1 MSIFV
6 QYIDHPKADFVI
18 TPTYVLQEAFK
29 TPVIASPAS
38 GTTAPPSTPEASP
51 SPLLQLNNSAK
62 EELIQQIALKTG
74 MNVEWSIK

>member
-1 MSIFV
+1 MHALFA
-6 QYIDHPKADFVI
+6 HPESEAI
-18 TPTYVLQEAFK
+18 CCNCYVLQEAFK

-51 SPLLQLNNSAK
+51 SPLLQLNTNAK